1 MEQLQQLN
9 RDLGYPSGPVLLK
22 AVRKKDIDVSKQQVL
37 DLAAGDS
44 VRQTFGQRIPQKGH
58 VASTKRND
66 TWEADIIDQTG
77 MQKDKND
84 GYQVIFVI
92 TDVFTRITHGEA
104 TRTRRPQDI
113 WSAFERII
121 AKFGAKCSKLNV
133 DDDGS
138 YTKEFEAGCERENIV
153 LQKHFSRNPNKTPIV
168 DSAIKRIKEGLYRFI
183 SKSGDSTNF
192 IDHVQKAIKAANDQP
207 HSALLNE
214 SPNDAAQSNVVTFRK
229 YQDNGLIIKQNAK
242 QLQQRQERLRN
253 FGFFRALL
261 PKKSR
266 DRAFLPKF
274 SGTVKTVK
282 EIKGGVVID
291 TNDNRYDIATV
302 LPVAQGSQEVSSAA
316 IARGGQAK
324 KERQR
329 QEMEQ
334 FVPRV
339 KEVLGTNVKN
349 LSHIS
354 TEIKRIP
361 GFQQAFERAFGKHI
375 GIKQFFDLFPT
386 HFGFSGT
393 ERNPKVSVRRTRLR
407 GKRPTS

>member
-1 MEQLQQLN
+1 M
-9 RDLGYPSGPVLLK
+9 
-22 AVRKKDIDVSKQQVL
+22 
-37 DLAAGDS
+37 
-44 VRQTFGQRIPQKGH
+44 
-58 VASTKRND
+58 
-66 TWEADIIDQTG
+66 
-77 MQKDKND
+77 
-84 GYQVIFVI
+84 
-92 TDVFTRITHGEA
+92 
-104 TRTRRPQDI
+104 
-113 WSAFERII
+113 
-121 AKFGAKCSKLNV
+121 
-133 DDDGS
+133 
-138 YTKEFEAGCERENIV
+138 
-153 LQKHFSRNPNKTPIV
+153 
-168 DSAIKRIKEGLYRFI
+168 
-183 SKSGDSTNF
+183 
-192 IDHVQKAIKAANDQP
+192 
-207 HSALLNE
+207 
-214 SPNDAAQSNVVTFRK
+214 
-229 YQDNGLIIKQNAK
+229 
-242 QLQQRQERLRN
+242 
-253 FGFFRALL
+253 
-261 PKKSR
+261 
-266 DRAFLPKF
+266 
-274 SGTVKTVK
+274 
-282 EIKGGVVID
+282 ID

-386 HFGFSGT
+386 HFSFSGT